1 MPIYKY
7 AATNQSGVLT
17 KGQMDA
23 ANREELEKKLMR
35 LGLDPV
41 QISRASNINLSIF
54 QAGAKPAEM
63 AQFCFYLEQLVK
75 GGVPLIE
82 GLTDLRDSVDNKA
95 LREVTSVVI
104 QEVESGTT
112 LSEALRKHPKFF
124 NEVFVALISAGEQS
138 GELARVLSALG
149 ETIKWT
155 ADVRKKTRKVVMYP
169 AFALLIIVGA
179 GYFLL
184 LYVVPPLTEVITSF
198 GQELPPATNALIATS
213 DFVAGY
219 WPLIL
224 ASPFAVYLTIWVL
237 VKTIPGIDL
246 IVDRGKIRL
255 PIFGS
260 VVEKIILS
268 RFANTFGMLYSSGVS
283 VVDALK
289 ISEGVVGNRF
299 MRKAISGL
307 TQEIVNGKPL
317 SLAFQE
323 AGIFPPLV
331 MRMMKLGETTGG
343 VDDAMKQIKFYYD
356 KDSEEAIARAQASLG
371 PIMMMLVAGLLVW
384 IILAIYGPLYDL
396 VGGKIG

>member
-23 ANREELEKKLMR
+23 ANREDLEKKLMR

-41 QISRASNINLSIF
+41 QVSRASNINLSIF
-54 QAGAKPAEM
+54 QARAKPDEM

-82 GLTDLRDSVDNKA
+82 GLTDLRDSVDNKS
-95 LREVTSVVI
+95 LREVTGVVI

-112 LSEALRKHPKFF
+112 LSESLRKHPKFF

-138 GELARVLSALG
+138 GELARVLNALG
-149 ETIKWT
+149 DTIKWT
-155 ADVRKKTRKVVMYP
+155 ADVRKKTKKVIVYP
-169 AFALLIIVGA
+169 VFALTIIIAA
-179 GYFLL
+179 GYLL
-184 LYVVPPLTEVITSF
+184 LIYVVPPLTQVITSF
-198 GQELPPATNALIATS
+198 GQELPVATVALINTS
-213 DFVAGY
+213 DFVASY
-219 WPLIL
+219 WPLIM
-224 ASPFAVYLTIWVL
+224 ASPFAVYGVIWVL

-246 IVDRGKIRL
+246 IVDRAKIRL
-255 PIFGS
+255 PIFGA
-260 VVEKIILS
+260 VMEKIILS

-299 MRKAISGL
+299 MRKAITGL

-323 AGIFPPLV
+323 AGF
-331 MRMMKLGETTGG
+331 
-343 VDDAMKQIKFYYD
+343 
-356 KDSEEAIARAQASLG
+356 SL
-371 PIMMMLVAGLLVW
+371 LW
-384 IILAIYGPLYDL
+384 
-396 VGGKIG
+396 